1 MLTFEDFFVKKKIDL
16 NALKQSNL
24 PLYEEF
30 KSHYNAM
37 GEKSF
42 DHSKKFWFNKL
53 RKSYRLQEVESAK
66 LINTPP
72 TSAMQPDMK
81 KGGES
86 PVLVPK
92 TTTPASKTLASATEP
107 INEEQKV
114 KKPTGFKPRFKAGTT
129 KSDTTEENREQKP
142 EDKATEE
149 TPAASKPA
157 GFKPR
162 FKAAITKSDTTDTKK
177 NNR

>member
-16 NALKQSNL
+16 GALKQSNL

-53 RKSYRLQEVESAK
+53 RKSYRLQEVESPK
-66 LINTPP
+66 PINVLTRP
-72 TSAMQPDMK
+72 AAQFNVK
-81 KGGES
+81 KGS
-86 PVLVPK
+86 NDPILV
-92 TTTPASKTLASATEP
+92 TELTDTASKTVASAAELV
-107 INEEQKV
+107 NEQQEI
-114 KKPTGFKPRFKAGTT
+114 KKPTGFKPRFKADVT
-129 KSDTTEENREQKP
+129 KPVPTELSTN
-142 EDKATEE
+142 EE
-149 TPAASKPA
+149 TESKASEEAPETSKPT

-162 FKAAITKSDTTDTKK
+162 FKAGVTKPVPT
-177 NNR
+177 